1 MRRLCVTACALLVLL
16 PAGAAQARRHHH
28 GSKTTCTPKG
38 SKTVEAGRRVRVFTL
53 AKGDRTN
60 LYACRLS
67 NKKRF
72 LLASADEA
80 GGTGDSVSL
89 VRVAGR
95 FVAWDSQPFD
105 DSERYNPDFQ
115 GFPSSV
121 HALDT
126 GAGKRRNAPATSGNP
141 SASSVS
147 ALVLNASGAFAWIGS
162 GGTLEVHR
170 YDATGDAILD
180 SGTDIDP
187 ASLAASAAQL
197 YWLNAGVPRVAPFS

>member
-1 MRRLCVTACALLVLL
+1 MRRACATACALLVLL
-16 PAGAAQARRHHH
+16 PAGGAQARRHHH
-28 GSKTTCTPKG
+28 KPKPTCTPKG
-38 SKTVEAGRRVRVFTL
+38 AKTVEAGARVRVFTL
-53 AKGDRTN
+53 TKGDSTN

-115 GFPSSV
+115 GFPSGV

-126 GAGKRRNAPATSGNP
+126 STGKRRTAPATSGNP
-141 SASSVS
+141 SASTVT
-147 ALVLNASGAFAWIGS
+147 ALVLNPSGSFAWIGS
-162 GGTLEVHR
+162 GGALEVHR
-170 YDATGDAILD
+170 YDATGDTILD
-180 SGTDIDP
+180 SGTGIDP

-197 YWLNAGVPRVAPFS
+197 YWLNAGAPRTASFG